1 MNDLR
6 IRRRSFRTPWY
17 RKVLVRRDDD
27 FLTVY
32 DRETLM
38 PIVEALNEDLY
49 FSWHGVLPEA
59 SNFVMHTRRH
69 QWVFAVKDRRLKSVW
84 VGRAVLFVLAVTAVG
99 FVGRQFGPLAAGG
112 VAIVLLLLLPL
123 LVGNSRQAMLDS
135 DEYGDLTRSVNVVPF
150 QGMDRAFVM
159 LPVSF
164 IMSATISVFL
174 IFVGALVLFV
184 AALVFAAFETTLGD
198 ALGIETI
205 DSQLL
210 IWTILSLWGTSTVL
224 LGLMLF
230 WFDRTRLRAE
240 AAAEFHGRSPRFSWL
255 RSLQRRLLVWK

>member
-1 MNDLR
+1 MDDLR

-27 FLTVY
+27 FLTIY
-32 DRETLM
+32 DRETLR
-38 PIVEALNEDLY
+38 PVVEALNDDLY
-49 FSWHGVLPEA
+49 FSWHGGSPEA

-69 QWVFAVKDRRLKSVW
+69 QWVLAIKDPRLTPVW
-84 VGRAVLFVLAVTAVG
+84 VGRAVLFVLAVIAVG
-99 FVGRQFGPLAAGG
+99 FVGLQFEPLVAGG
-112 VAIVLLLLLPL
+112 VAIVLLLLSPL
-123 LVGNSRQAMLDS
+123 FVGNSRQAMLDS

-174 IFVGALVLFV
+174 IFVGALILFV

-205 DSQLL
+205 NSQQL
-210 IWTILSLWGTSTVL
+210 IWTIASLWGASTLV
-224 LGLMLF
+224 LGLLLF
-230 WFDRTRLRAE
+230 WLDRTRLRAE
-240 AAAEFHGRSPRFSWL
+240 AAAEFHGRLPRFLWL